1 MITCISRLSPEI
13 SAMRIICPV
22 TVVPMFAPMMTPTAC
37 ESPMIPEFTSPMTMT
52 MVAAEDCS
60 TPVMSVPSST
70 PRMGE
75 EISFCSTVCILPLAI
90 FSRPEPMMLMPYRN
104 SAMPPARLIAS
115 KMVIAAGSPF
125 TKISGACAH
134 SAACRQTPSNV

>member
-1 MITCISRLSPEI
+1 
-13 SAMRIICPV
+13 MRIICPV

-75 EISFCSTVCILPLAI
+75 EISLSLIHIYFENGRSSSVAIMLVAVCRLAM
-90 FSRPEPMMLMPYRN
+90 EPFVISVFQNGMPN
-104 SAMPPARLIAS
+104 SAFAPYITTMKNAVEIRL
-115 KMVIAAGSPF
+115 KY
-125 TKISGACAH
+125 
-134 SAACRQTPSNV
+134 R